1 MLKYVL
7 KLAENYSH
15 ISIFI
20 TEIVKQSSKCKR
32 RNPNFLIHNFEE
44 KSYAKHGY
52 LMFPNQQRNPSY
64 GVPSVPEPR
73 RRMYV

>member
-20 TEIVKQSSKCKR
+20 TEIVKQSSKCK
-32 RNPNFLIHNFEE
+32 EE
-44 KSYAKHGY
+44 T
-52 LMFPNQQRNPSY
+52 LTF
-64 GVPSVPEPR
+64 
-73 RRMYV
+73 